1 MQSTNVGPAY
11 RRYNLDD
18 KYFQPPF
25 LPPFYTAY
33 LEVRLTVCLFEL
45 QISVASTVKIPDYR
59 KYMAGYL
66 FTVPYEVPF
75 YTAYV
80 EVLEHIC
87 KTNSLFRVEIEN
99 MFKIIEMQFYANEL
113 PFRTDHLM
121 TVRIILLSNCV
132 IH

>member
-33 LEVRLTVCLFEL
+33 LEVRLIICLFEL

-87 KTNSLFRVEIEN
+87 MTNSLFRVEIFFLVYLVEVDW
-99 MFKIIEMQFYANEL
+99 KICL
-113 PFRTDHLM
+113 K
-121 TVRIILLSNCV
+121 
-132 IH
+132 